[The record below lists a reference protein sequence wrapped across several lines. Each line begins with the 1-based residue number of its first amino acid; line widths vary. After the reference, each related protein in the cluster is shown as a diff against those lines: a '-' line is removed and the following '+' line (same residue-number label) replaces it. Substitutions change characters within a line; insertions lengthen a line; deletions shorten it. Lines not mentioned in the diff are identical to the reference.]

1 MAKGRLDGQVAWITG
16 AASGMGEAT
25 AELFAAEGAAVAVV
39 DINKKLGPDVV
50 ERISRKGG
58 RANFVAC
65 DVSKERD
72 VNSCMRQIVEHFGSL
87 SIIVNNAA
95 VTGVGLLH
103 EMTEQEWDRQMDVNV
118 KSIFFSVKYGLEHLA
133 KQEHSYIV
141 NIGSISSYVGQA
153 STPIY
158 TTTKGAVLL
167 LSKSIALDYAHLGLR
182 CNCICPG
189 ITDTPLLRNVLA
201 NMPDGDQVLRDRLRR
216 VPLNR
221 AMTPDDIARSAL
233 FLCCEDSA
241 GITGESLLVDG
252 GYLAAA
258 EWDADKH

>member
-1 MAKGRLDGQVAWITG
+1 MRRLEGQVAWITG
-16 AASGMGEAT
+16 AASGMGQAT
-25 AELFAAEGAAVAVV
+25 AELFSAEGAAVAVV
-39 DINKKLGPDVV
+39 DINEKLGPDIVD
-50 ERISRKGG
+50 RINRKGG
-58 RANFVAC
+58 RANFFSC
-65 DVSKERD
+65 DVSKDDD
-72 VNSCMRQIVEHFGSL
+72 VSSSMRRTVENFGSL
-87 SIIVNNAA
+87 SIIINNAA
-95 VTGVGLLH
+95 VSGTGLLH
-103 EMTEQEWDRQMDVNV
+103 EMTEQEWDRQMNVNV
-118 KSIFFSVKYGLEHLA
+118 KSIFFSVKHGLEHLA
-133 KQEHSYIV
+133 KHEYSYIV
-141 NIGSISSYVGQA
+141 NIGSISSYVGQE

-189 ITDTPLLRNVLA
+189 ITDTPMLRNALST
-201 NMPDGDQVLRDRLRR
+201 MPDGDQVLRDRLRR

-221 AMTPDDIARSAL
+221 AMTPNDIARSAL

-258 EWDADKH
+258 EWNADKH

>member
-1 MAKGRLDGQVAWITG
+1 MRRLEGQVAWITG
-16 AASGMGEAT
+16 AASGMGQAT

-39 DINKKLGPDVV
+39 DINEQLGPDIVD
-50 ERISRKGG
+50 RINRKGG
-58 RANFVAC
+58 RANFFSC
-65 DVSKERD
+65 DVSKDDD
-72 VNSCMRQIVEHFGSL
+72 VSSSMRRTVEDFGSL

-95 VTGVGLLH
+95 VSGTGLLH
-103 EMTEQEWDRQMDVNV
+103 EMTEQEWDRQMNVNV
-118 KSIFFSVKYGLEHLA
+118 KSIFFSVKHGLEHLA
-133 KQEHSYIV
+133 KHEYSYIV
-141 NIGSISSYVGQA
+141 NIGSISSYVGQE

-189 ITDTPLLRNVLA
+189 ITDTPMLRHTLST
-201 NMPDGDQVLRDRLRR
+201 MPDGDQVLRDRLRR

-221 AMTPDDIARSAL
+221 AMTPNDIARSAL

-258 EWDADKH
+258 EWNADKH